1 MRFMPLI
8 IFALIATGLGIGLT
22 LKPTII
28 PSAMVGKP
36 LPQFSVALLED
47 GQTSA
52 SKNLTHRTFA
62 DGETRLLNVFASWCQ
77 PCRIEH
83 PLLMQLATE
92 GHIIVGVANKDAP
105 QDSQK
110 FLDQLGD
117 PYQAV
122 GMDLDG
128 RLGIALG
135 TSGVPET
142 FIIDGNGMITYQHIG
157 YIDALT
163 FKQEILPRLEA
174 AKAQSMAA
182 TTSSTGGQQ

>member
-1 MRFMPLI
+1 MMRFLPLI
-8 IFALIATGLGIGLT
+8 VFSLIATGLGIGLT

-36 LPQFSVALLED
+36 LPQFSVALLKD
-47 GQTSA
+47 GVSDDDN
-52 SKNLTHRTFA
+52 NLTHRDFA
-62 DGETRLLNVFASWCQ
+62 DGKTRLLNVFASWCQ

-83 PLLMQLATE
+83 PLLMQLAAD
-92 GHIIVGVANKDAP
+92 GHLIVGIASKDDP
-105 QDSQK
+105 TDSQK

-117 PYQAV
+117 PYKNV
-122 GMDLDG
+122 GLDLDG
-128 RLGIALG
+128 RLGIAIG

-157 YIDALT
+157 YIDTLT

-174 AKAQSMAA
+174 AKHA
-182 TTSSTGGQQ
+182 TGGQE

>member
-1 MRFMPLI
+1 MMRFLPLI
-8 IFALIATGLGIGLT
+8 IFALIAIGLGIGLT

-36 LPQFSVALLED
+36 LPQFSVPLLKD
-47 GQTSA
+47 GVSDSNNT
-52 SKNLTHRTFA
+52 LTHRDFE
-62 DGETRLLNVFASWCQ
+62 DGKTRLLNVFASWCQ

-83 PLLMQLATE
+83 PLLMQLAAD

-105 QDSQK
+105 TDSQK

-117 PYQAV
+117 PYQSV
-122 GMDLDG
+122 GLDLDG

-163 FKQEILPRLEA
+163 FKQEILPRLEV
-174 AKAQSMAA
+174 AKQA
-182 TTSSTGGQQ
+182 TGGQ